1 MKSNVKYF
9 ILGVVFSL
17 ILTFG
22 FNSFAA
28 IVDVAFNSINIRLNG
43 DTKASIGDSFKLS
56 TGSEVP
62 YSILYKG
69 TTYLPIRKVSELVG
83 KDITWDG
90 ATMTA
95 GINDRKIKEFA
106 EWSNITIKTNS
117 GYTKAYGEVKN
128 IDTIN
133 HSFSLVITYFDSDGK
148 IMGTGMDFVSDLQP
162 GQLKTF
168 EAGSLEDFSQFK
180 TYKIQIN

>member
-1 MKSNVKYF
+1 MKSNIKYF
-9 ILGVVFSL
+9 VFGAVFSL

-28 IVDVAFNSINIRLNG
+28 IADVAFNSINIRLNG
-43 DTKASIGDSFKLS
+43 DTKASVGDSYKLNNGNS
-56 TGSEVP
+56 VP

-69 TTYLPIRKVSELVG
+69 TTYLPMRKIADLVG

-90 ATMTA
+90 DTMTA
-95 GINDRKIKEFA
+95 GINNKSIINPI

-128 IDTIN
+128 IDSIN
-133 HSFSLVITYFDSDGK
+133 HSFSIVITYFDMDGK
-148 IMGTGMDFVSDLQP
+148 IMGTGMDFISDLQP
-162 GQLKTF
+162 GQVKTF
-168 EAGSLEDFSQFK
+168 EAGSIEDFSTFK
-180 TYKIQIN
+180 TYKLQIE